1 MLIAFSVLAIAA
13 APAMAQT
20 SSATYNAVAPSLALV
35 VTGKENSLSFGTAF
49 CIANSGLRSYYI
61 TSRHV
66 IGDDP
71 SPRIVLSSTP
81 SQPVHSVVVRVGSE
95 MDAAILE
102 APRSCVHPL
111 TLSGRSPDI
120 GSRVAIAGFP
130 SIQVRLFLSGLG
142 LSPSFHAGAISA
154 LLAGGGAIEYDAQ
167 TDHGNSGSPVFDPS
181 SGVVYGIATW
191 VSTGDTGA
199 LQNNIA
205 ISSALLSEFI
215 RNAHVKASFTR
226 GSAASVSAETLPK
239 PDQRCLSALSDL
251 RSADI
256 DWYAAYRRATALKTS
271 RACPTP
277 RIRKL

>member
-1 MLIAFSVLAIAA
+1 MFSVFSALAIAA
-13 APAMAQT
+13 VPALAQT
-20 SSATYNAVAPSLALV
+20 PSATYNAVAPSLALV

-49 CIANSGLRSYYI
+49 CIANSGSRSYYI

-66 IGDDP
+66 ISNDR
-71 SPRIVLSSTP
+71 SPRIVLSSAP
-81 SQPVHSVVVRVGSE
+81 SQPIRSAVVRAGSE

-102 APRSCVHPL
+102 APRRCVHPL

-142 LSPSFHAGAISA
+142 LSPSFHAGAISS
-154 LLAGGGAIEYDAQ
+154 LLAGGSAIEYDAQ
-167 TDHGNSGSPVFDPS
+167 TDHGNSGSPIFDPS

-199 LQNNIA
+199 VQNNIA

-215 RNAHVKASFTR
+215 RNAHVNASFTN
-226 GSAASVSAETLPK
+226 GPAASVSAETLPK
-239 PDQRCLSALSDL
+239 PDRRCLAALANL

-256 DWYAAYRRATALKTS
+256 DWYAAYRRATALNTS

-277 RIRKL
+277 RIKTL